1 MFHRNLFA
9 AALLAVTASLFSSAT
24 VNAQDADKPD
34 EAERE
39 AAFQKL
45 GETLKGIDNLFYK
58 EVTPESGHKFYQV
71 IWESEGETSRI
82 TIELRELGHY
92 MGKKVFKILAYAT
105 VAQSEGSMPPAV
117 IKAVA
122 TRNER
127 VGLTGLGHFSM
138 PEEFNVVYVNCVVP
152 SDTLTP
158 GQMWMI
164 MAYMHS
170 NRIGFKEEIG
180 KLMSASGR

>member
-24 VNAQDADKPD
+24 VTAQDADNPD

-58 EVTPESGHKFYQV
+58 EVTTDSGYKFYQV
-71 IWESEGETSRI
+71 MWESEGESSRI

-92 MGKKVFKILAYAT
+92 QGKKVFKILAYAT

-127 VGLTGLGHFSM
+127 TGLGHFSM
-138 PEEFNVVYVNCVVP
+138 PEEFNVVYINCVVP

-158 GQMWMI
+158 GQLWMI
-164 MAYMHS
+164 MAYIHD